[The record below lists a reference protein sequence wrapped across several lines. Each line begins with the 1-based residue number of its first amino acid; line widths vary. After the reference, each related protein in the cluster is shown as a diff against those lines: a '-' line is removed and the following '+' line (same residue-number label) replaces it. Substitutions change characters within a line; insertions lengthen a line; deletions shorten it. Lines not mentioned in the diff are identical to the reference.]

1 MVVSSVNFVNV
12 ILLGVFQGLN
22 RTWQVKG
29 RDIDLCTKVPDDV
42 QA

>member
-29 RDIDLCTKVPDDV
+29 RDIDLCTKVPNDV
-42 QA
+42 